1 LLLFLVLNLPLEAF
15 SFHAARYCLHK
26 CCTSEL
32 FFRSGFHFNYLTIIF
47 TICHLFG
54 IACQT
59 KLYIY
64 IGWNGFFFV
73 NFLYFVVHRGFLF
86 FSIKL
91 IVFIWWFL
99 YTVCHCRDKLLAR
112 NGYIARVCWQMLVSF
127 FFFFPILIFAM
138 ETLFCNYGC
147 CDLIENNKL
156 ETFLIYLFIYLGFY
170 LLKIWT
176 NSCINLAGV
185 FVLHSNLSFLLRK
198 LFPCT
203 LMCKRFSQLC
213 HQDRFCSFLVLWK
226 RKVVFYHSFK

>member
-112 NGYIARVCWQMLVSF
+112 NGHIARVCWQMLVS

-156 ETFLIYLFIYLGFY
+156 ETFLIYLFIWVSICWRFELIAASIWQECSFY
-170 LLKIWT
+170 T
-176 NSCINLAGV
+176 ATC
-185 FVLHSNLSFLLRK
+185 
-198 LFPCT
+198 P
-203 LMCKRFSQLC
+203 
-213 HQDRFCSFLVLWK
+213 FCSASCF
-226 RKVVFYHSFK
+226 RAHSCANASLNSVIRTGFAPF

>member
-1 LLLFLVLNLPLEAF
+1 MLLLLFLVLNLPLEAF

-156 ETFLIYLFIYLGFY
+156 ETFLIYLFIWVSICWRFELIAALIWQECSFY
-170 LLKIWT
+170 T
-176 NSCINLAGV
+176 ATC
-185 FVLHSNLSFLLRK
+185 
-198 LFPCT
+198 P
-203 LMCKRFSQLC
+203 
-213 HQDRFCSFLVLWK
+213 FCSASCF
-226 RKVVFYHSFK
+226 RAHSCANASLNSVIRTGFAPF

>member
-73 NFLYFVVHRGFLF
+73 NFLYFVVHRGFFF

-127 FFFFPILIFAM
+127 FFFPILIFAM

-156 ETFLIYLFIYLGFY
+156 ETFLIYLFIWVSICWRFELIAALIWQECSFY
-170 LLKIWT
+170 T
-176 NSCINLAGV
+176 ATC
-185 FVLHSNLSFLLRK
+185 
-198 LFPCT
+198 P
-203 LMCKRFSQLC
+203 
-213 HQDRFCSFLVLWK
+213 FCSASCF
-226 RKVVFYHSFK
+226 RAHSCANASLNSVIRTGFAPF